1 MFTVHRKKEKYKFC
15 LMLVASFTFLLFGCA
30 NFSQLDNDEKN
41 KESFDTASEEIFQGI
56 PIDFI
61 EERCS
66 EIPKNMETELESVLL
81 ENRLD
86 EFVSKY
92 NAEYKVLSEKEIEQ
106 QIENDDSGLLISYC
120 ERNTNENDMW
130 FMFEGYPFI
139 IIRHPL
145 ESGEYVYYEFLPEG
159 YLEDFAYVM
168 RALGKCEEYFFI
180 EREGIVYLITTTKQE
195 GERIGIATYCMH
207 GKYLY
212 GWALYQ
218 ERISEDEIG
227 TRYFSYLP
235 LGDKHSTMKWPELEI
250 LKEEKQELTSNP
262 IDKFMY
268 SEWVVIE
275 YLGCQVAEF
284 GTVISDEDKKGFER
298 HKKEVEERYLGNT
311 LQINQLYYTDFSE
324 GKIYKSWNELFQRYR
339 QPLVIGEVIEPPFQ
353 VIRLK
358 VEDTGVIH
366 SFILGENEKEAV
378 LLVNGHFFKVEKAY
392 KNTFESLR
400 INFIE
405 DSRSFEMPETLEK
418 ELEKVLLQNSLDEF
432 TTVYNAKHKELTKIE
447 IQQCIADDSSGKLQD
462 YAERIAKEDD
472 RWFRFDEYPF
482 IIIRHVLESGEYAY
496 YEFLPEEY
504 RADFAY
510 VMRALGK
517 SEEYFFIEW
526 EGNMYFITTKKQDNE
541 RIGIATYCMHGENIY
556 GWVLYQEKI
565 SEDEIGTRYFNY
577 TTMGAKYFGMEWP
590 ELEIN
595 E

>member
-1 MFTVHRKKEKYKFC
+1 MQQDIGKKILFSI
-15 LMLVASFTFLLFGCA
+15 LMLGTILFVFLTILK
-30 NFSQLDNDEKN
+30 KN
-41 KESFDTASEEIFQGI
+41 
-56 PIDFI
+56 
-61 EERCS
+61 
-66 EIPKNMETELESVLL
+66 
-81 ENRLD
+81 
-86 EFVSKY
+86 
-92 NAEYKVLSEKEIEQ
+92 
-106 QIENDDSGLLISYC
+106 
-120 ERNTNENDMW
+120 
-130 FMFEGYPFI
+130 EGY
-139 IIRHPL
+139 
-145 ESGEYVYYEFLPEG
+145 
-159 YLEDFAYVM
+159 ED
-168 RALGKCEEYFFI
+168 
-180 EREGIVYLITTTKQE
+180 TKV
-195 GERIGIATYCMH
+195 
-207 GKYLY
+207 
-212 GWALYQ
+212 
-218 ERISEDEIG
+218 
-227 TRYFSYLP
+227 
-235 LGDKHSTMKWPELEI
+235 
-250 LKEEKQELTSNP
+250 EEKQEQELIGSQ
-262 IDKFMY
+262 IDNIMY
-268 SEWVVIE
+268 SEWVVTE

-284 GTVISDEDKKGFER
+284 GTAICDEDKKDIE
-298 HKKEVEERYLGNT
+298 KVEERYLGDT
-311 LQINQLYYTDFSE
+311 FQINQLHYTDFSE
-324 GKIYKSWNELFQRYR
+324 GKIYESWNELFQRYR
-339 QPLVIGEVIEPPFQ
+339 QPLIIGEVIEPPFQ
-353 VIRLK
+353 VIKLK
-358 VEDTGVIH
+358 VKDTGVIH

-378 LLVNGHFFKVEKAY
+378 LLVNSHFFKVEKAY

-405 DSRSFEMPETLEK
+405 DSRSFEIPETLEK
-418 ELEKVLLQNSLDEF
+418 ELEKVLLQNGLDEF
-432 TTVYNAKHKELTKIE
+432 ITVYNAKHKELTKIE
-447 IQQCIADDSSGKLQD
+447 IQQYIADDSSGKLQD

>member
-1 MFTVHRKKEKYKFC
+1 MFTVHRKKKKYIFC

-30 NFSQLDNDEKN
+30 NFSQIDNDEKN
-41 KESFDTASEEIFQGI
+41 KESFDTATEEIFQGI

-180 EREGIVYLITTTKQE
+180 EWEGIVYLITTTKQE

-262 IDKFMY
+262 IDTFMY

-284 GTVISDEDKKGFER
+284 GTVISDEDKK
-298 HKKEVEERYLGNT
+298 
-311 LQINQLYYTDFSE
+311 
-324 GKIYKSWNELFQRYR
+324 
-339 QPLVIGEVIEPPFQ
+339 
-353 VIRLK
+353 
-358 VEDTGVIH
+358 
-366 SFILGENEKEAV
+366 EAV

-392 KNTFESLR
+392 RNTFESLR

-472 RWFRFDEYPF
+472 RWYSYFKVDMMNTGIPVYFSKYNLIPSTSRDKWTIRAQFYLRDEE
-482 IIIRHVLESGEYAY
+482 RHVFSS
-496 YEFLPEEY
+496 
-504 RADFAY
+504 
-510 VMRALGK
+510 M
-517 SEEYFFIEW
+517 
-526 EGNMYFITTKKQDNE
+526 
-541 RIGIATYCMHGENIY
+541 
-556 GWVLYQEKI
+556 
-565 SEDEIGTRYFNY
+565 
-577 TTMGAKYFGMEWP
+577 
-590 ELEIN
+590 
-595 E
+595 